1 MDSFDTNYSKG
12 FSQPK
17 GAQNWTGHYNQHS
30 IVTVCHLPS
39 FFFCYDSV
47 LWTKIHEHCV
57 LIHFEDKKHN
67 AINVAP
73 VAFLLKILVCYGAIC
88 LIRIWAKVHMYCS
101 QSFDWDGFFVCLED
115 WRSSFCICQK
125 NKQKMPHCMSCISY
139 VTLHCFLL
147 LLF

>member
-17 GAQNWTGHYNQHS
+17 GAQDWTGHYNQHS
-30 IVTVCHLPS
+30 IVTVCHLPRF

-47 LWTKIHEHCV
+47 SWTKILEHCV
-57 LIHFEDKKHN
+57 LIHFEDKNHN

-73 VAFLLKILVCYGAIC
+73 VAFLLKILVCDGAFC

-101 QSFDWDGFFVCLED
+101 QSFFFFV
-115 WRSSFCICQK
+115 WRIGGAASASVK
-125 NKQKMPHCMSCISY
+125 KTNKKCRTACPALA